1 MASFGVMR
9 APRPRTTGLPRLL
22 ALGALF
28 VCAVASGGCRSKQ
41 CVPGQ
46 QVACACPGGAS
57 GSQVCDDEGARFLPC
72 TCEAPAVAA
81 TTTRAGEPP
90 RPRPVLAK
98 KQIRCGTNLCDTAC
112 CATYEPPTCTEDGRT
127 CPRTANG
134 EGVIFECDGPEDCG
148 ADVCCLIPGDRTI
161 AAVCVP
167 KGECAGTFTH
177 PRLGTTVAPRVVC
190 HVNQDCALSEVCGAA
205 GAVAGM
211 SVCK

>member
-1 MASFGVMR
+1 MPVLH
-9 APRPRTTGLPRLL
+9 PRSARVVRRLL
-22 ALGALF
+22 ALGARL
-28 VCAVASGGCRSKQ
+28 VVPLVLVAVSGGCRSKE

-46 QVACACPGGAS
+46 QVACACPAGAQ
-57 GSQVCDDEGARFLPC
+57 GTQVCDDEGARYSPC
-72 TCEAPAVAA
+72 ACDAPAAETAA
-81 TTTRAGEPP
+81 RGVEPP

-98 KQIRCGTNLCDTAC
+98 KQIRCGTNVCDTAC
-112 CATYEPPTCTEDGRT
+112 CATFEPPSCTQDGRS

-148 ADVCCLIPGDRTI
+148 AEACCLIPGDRTI

-177 PRLGTTVAPRVVC
+177 PRLGTTVSPRVVC
-190 HVNQDCALSEVCGAA
+190 HVNQDCALSAVCSPA
-205 GAVAGM
+205 GAVAGI